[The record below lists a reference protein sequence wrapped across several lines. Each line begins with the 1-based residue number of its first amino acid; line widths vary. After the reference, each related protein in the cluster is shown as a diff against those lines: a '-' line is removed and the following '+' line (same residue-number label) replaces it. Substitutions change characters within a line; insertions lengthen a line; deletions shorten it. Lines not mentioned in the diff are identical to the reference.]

1 MLLWFVMAIGLATTM
16 MNGKDNNGSH
26 GLDKLDFKVSI
37 LFDNCLIV
45 DFQTVILPDSSG
57 GGVDFIHMIF

>member
-1 MLLWFVMAIGLATTM
+1 MAIGLATTM

-45 DFQTVILPDSSG
+45 DFQTVILPDSSA
-57 GGVDFIHMIF
+57 VVLILSI